1 MCLGR
6 WVIPG
11 MRIVGLDAMNNEY
24 GCVLGGKRGDGVEF
38 EEKEEEE
45 AERVKLASKPAYLS
59 VRSEVQNAKPRLKLP
74 KLLPPHKLEIL

>member
-45 AERVKLASKPAYLS
+45 AERVKLARK
-59 VRSEVQNAKPRLKLP
+59 E
-74 KLLPPHKLEIL
+74 E